1 MGIADVRAARI
12 DNAGGKVLGGELT
25 LHAREVANAGGLI
38 AANVLTL
45 QAQGVLDNRAGLIQ
59 GDDALVLHAGR
70 LDNRDTLAGSV
81 EVANVAAGASAADA
95 VLGLAG
101 ARITLETD
109 VLDNQAGRVGAS
121 RELDLTTGALENT
134 GGRLASQG
142 DARLHVREL
151 ANADGEVAAGGAL
164 TLAAGDL
171 RNDGRIHAG
180 QDLQLSADTLTNGVA
195 GELIGVRNIDLAI
208 GGDLANAGLIDG
220 GYTRIQAG
228 SLRNGG
234 RIYGDRIA
242 VQAPVLVNDADA
254 VIASRGDM
262 DLGVDTLVNRGHA
275 LLYAAGDLRAGRGL
289 DPAGLATGQAAT
301 LTNESATIEAGG
313 DVRIAA
319 ESIQNLNPHFASEVV
334 PVSHAE
340 RKI

>member
-1 MGIADVRAARI
+1 GSVAAEGQ
-12 DNAGGKVLGGELT
+12 AT

-220 GYTRIQAG
+220 GYTRIQAA

-234 RIYGDRIA
+234 RVYGDRIA

-262 DLGVDTLVNRGHA
+262 DLGADTLVNREHA
-275 LLYAAGDLRAGRGL
+275 LLYAADDLRVGRGL
-289 DPAGLATGQAAT
+289 DPAGLA
-301 LTNESATIEAGG
+301 AG
-313 DVRIAA
+313 
-319 ESIQNLNPHFASEVV
+319 
-334 PVSHAE
+334 
-340 RKI
+340 